1 MCTIGFCQ
9 GEFGGVNC
17 EPVLFLD
24 CGFFTVI
31 LSLSLS
37 LSLSLYIY
45 IYIYILHYQ
54 LWVAKAPR
62 LRLLGE
68 ENSEG
73 RQPTGRRE

>member
-1 MCTIGFCQ
+1 VSPFC
-9 GEFGGVNC
+9 
-17 EPVLFLD
+17 FLIVV
-24 CGFFTVI
+24 FLQSFY

-37 LSLSLYIY
+37 IYIY

-62 LRLLGE
+62 LRLVGE